1 MADKF
6 VLTAQLQL
14 QAPKNVKQVH
24 KQMQNQLKG
33 VSVDVDVQGSAK
45 AAKDLKKVAAATRQ
59 VEKDSKSA
67 KTAADRM
74 GKAFG
79 SALKNVLRY
88 DLARRV
94 FTAFTNTVEQGVQD
108 AIKFEREMIKIA
120 QVSGQTMKELKG
132 LQNTITSLARG
143 LGVASSSLV
152 KVGLILKQTG
162 LSVKDTE
169 IAMAA
174 LAKSELAP
182 TFDNIADT
190 AETAVAAMR
199 QFGIEASRLE
209 GLLSKINTVAGNF
222 AVEASDIGVAIK
234 RTGGAFKAAGGQVEE
249 LIALFTSVRATTRE
263 TAETIATGFRTI
275 FTRLQRP
282 TTIKFLREFGIELT
296 DLQGKFVGPYEAV
309 RRLSSA
315 LQNLSPQDL
324 RFSTIVEQLGGFRQV
339 SKVIPLIQQFGTAQ
353 AALNAQLEGQDSLAK
368 DAATAQ
374 QSLAV
379 QMQKVTE
386 GVKDLFREIA
396 ASDAF
401 QALAGMALKLASA
414 ITQIGK
420 ALAPVLPILTAF
432 VAARAAA
439 WAGGKLFSGGV
450 GNLNKALGTASG
462 DASDVFRGNRG
473 GRVRRFSNGGWVP
486 GTGNGDTVPAMLE
499 PGEFVLRKSA
509 AQAFGPQLSK
519 INKYND
525 GGKSKQ
531 QPTLKNAHLKSTYDG
546 DSYSIVATPD
556 ATPWNTST
564 RAVGYDAYELKSGT
578 PAEKKLGQQAKALAA
593 KHAES
598 AGYENDAEFTKL
610 FQDSGGSFPSG
621 KDKYGRPKFD
631 DPALK
636 RKLLAQG
643 LATKRGTKATTDD
656 DEILIQRSLGNKNL
670 ARRLRAMGM
679 KLPQDQKEKKLASGG
694 MVPSLLTPGEFVVN
708 KKSAQ
713 AFGYGKL
720 HKMNKY
726 AGGGTVGGFKRFQ
739 GGGLLGGGGGLMNLA
754 FMSNFANSTTKATKG
769 LYGMAE
775 GAFGAYTKIQ
785 FMSASANAVGT
796 QLGLGGKTLDA
807 FTGILGQSLGIIAAF
822 NTVMK
827 AATVSA
833 AFEAAGGSIMNFATM
848 LSSKGA
854 IGKAV
859 GGRISAV
866 GAGIKAKNIGPFA
879 GMANAKSAKSA
890 ELFTKATAQSRAAV
904 TARVA
909 SRAKATKL
917 ADARKAFEGMAKGSP
932 ERLKAGRALG
942 GLTKS
947 ANAAKA
953 HAAEL
958 TKTAKAAKTAN
969 LATLRASKRANL
981 LAKGFKALNVASF
994 VATYA
999 ISKFGESIEQD
1010 ALKGIAETRGKF
1022 DPGEEERLKT
1032 KAGRG
1037 GALAGAGI
1045 GLGIALA
1052 IPGVNLLAGLA
1063 IVLGAAWIGLANS
1076 TEKAARAIKRAKFE
1090 GAMDDMAAAMD
1101 LVGKNQLTASAALA
1115 QTVNSLNTMTAN
1127 TGGFDAADGPARVSK
1142 GFHTIAQNSTTLI
1155 NKLGESS
1162 RTVAEFEAKL
1172 DGNVDALKTSGFISE
1187 KQISVLREE
1196 VAARERVQEKLKAFA
1211 KAQEEAAQ
1219 ALAKIKNIAQVFDEV
1234 GERMKTFGGVID
1246 SISDPSSTA
1255 GIGPGL
1261 ASQIRPGAGDP
1272 ESIQNF
1278 ENALQRMGDLTGRT
1292 GLGSFVGQAKDIGFL
1307 QRNLESIL
1315 ARAGAGGKLDPERAQ
1330 ERIATALQDR
1340 LEQERGEG
1348 ETLGPAVQRH
1358 FNTIL
1363 RGLGD
1368 DVVSDIKGNM
1378 DKIQDAFMSGQ
1389 EEFIEQFKKGA
1400 QLMDQHTQD
1409 LIKAYAAKRALDLQE
1424 VQNRQSLLKKSQDA
1438 AAEFASNMAMGQL
1451 IPGRTN
1457 SQIQA
1462 EFNERQRV
1470 ALAAA
1475 GDFDGGD
1482 SGKLVL
1488 ESLVGDV
1495 NGLGEAFKKVSQAL
1509 IVNRQQ
1515 ISDAQK
1521 GVLAG
1526 QGGVGDSVDN
1536 LVKKNDELAKQ
1547 YTILKG
1553 VLQAYGNSQERLVV
1567 LNRELAQSQKRDQS
1581 IRDLAIKTRF
1591 GTAEEK
1597 DQAARIVNAVAVARD
1612 RGSIDA
1618 VAPELQ
1624 RQVISLLQQGILGQE
1639 GLDILNSGLTGFGKG
1654 VTSAS
1659 KQTEEINKKI
1669 LEAKEIGIAA
1679 GKAVNE
1685 EMKNRSGSMESAIVD
1700 QNRNFLSGL
1709 KRLLEHKQKQELQQ
1723 DMRLARE
1730 EMTRM
1735 QQTYDLLRNL
1745 GIDPTKGD
1753 QAQAQVEALKTQS
1766 NRFVQ
1771 LEKLQAQTSSNIRG
1785 NFESI
1790 SDLKAGLGVDN
1801 FNQVIDK
1808 VDGWFRQNN
1817 TEAGKAF
1824 RSIFGGGDNISDI
1837 LGEGWTTLGTLNA
1850 SMSDFLDET
1859 DGLGMRAMF
1868 GGESRNIEGYAGQTR
1883 SKAFQDSVIGNIFK
1897 TFGHLFEDERGDR
1910 SSFFKMVSDA
1920 FEQTTDPDV
1929 NANVNEFIGQVLAG
1943 IDQREGM
1950 IRSEL
1955 ETLRKGSVTEDQM
1968 RRFEKLDASSLAL
1981 LEDPINNLIDNF
1993 TEAQRKYNEAIE
2005 TWNSF
2010 GFKFKGEALQV
2021 INTEPKE
2028 QLQQGFQQKVEAE
2041 RRAKE
2046 EETRQL
2052 NESIKE
2058 VVKNVDE
2065 ATKLRKERNAMNP
2078 DELLDSMISEREAI
2092 GRMRTDALK
2101 QTQSTISQPP
2111 PKKEFEL
2118 GTLDRFDPRPLP
2130 NLNLTVPQ
2138 DKVEPKPLTDAIN
2151 KTIIGPDGIPPAP
2164 PRDLTSQKN
2173 EAQNVR
2179 IVQGGGVKPL
2189 GDGTPIGDRSPEA
2202 DAAITRFKDVITE
2215 LQRQAREVGASDN
2228 AIRGANSPEKLQ
2240 RLIDFQK
2247 KVNAS
2252 RSNAPTIASLEETI
2266 RGLERILG
2274 GGGGGSAEAAKKL
2287 EEARKSLKV
2296 LQDQVVPNKSIGTYD
2311 KTAEA
2316 ILTELLAVMKGNPGR
2331 KDAVFR
2337 GATGATAD
2345 GVSGAYASIDTTDLD
2360 KSIQNFSKDL
2370 NQLATILGSP
2380 MTIEV
2385 GGTVEVNV
2393 SLNGAEFLS
2402 GAETQIGRYVGFKV
2416 TQGINNFIRQGL
2428 KDTRVTTRTK
2438 WDDDDTSSQTMSG
2451 NSSGGT
2457 MA

>member
-59 VEKDSKSA
+59 VEKNSKSA

-120 QVSGQTMKELKG
+120 QVSGQTMKQLKG

-401 QALAGMALKLASA
+401 QALAGMAIKLASA

-439 WAGGKLFSGGV
+439 WAGGKLFTGGV

-473 GRVRRFSNGGWVP
+473 GRVRRFSSGGWVP

-509 AQAFGPQLSK
+509 AQAFGSQLNG
-519 INKYND
+519 INKYA
-525 GGKSKQ
+525 GGGITVDSMTTKDISGRKRPKNADAWRQGAFLNPGDTVHAKILSEPIDFPSHTEWGGQGPGNFKRFPPKQGRKKRPSQPELFALKQ
-531 QPTLKNAHLKSTYDG
+531 QYGWDQGKAFEQHVANKYKVGMTAGPEAMDHLLPAGSYGESKNTASGTEREKIVEKFFREKLKNKGSALKDQKLSSRK
-546 DSYSIVATPD
+546 DSI
-556 ATPWNTST
+556 N
-564 RAVGYDAYELKSGT
+564 
-578 PAEKKLGQQAKALAA
+578 LGQMTLYHNQNKPV
-593 KHAES
+593 KT
-598 AGYENDAEFTKL
+598 F
-610 FQDSGGSFPSG
+610 
-621 KDKYGRPKFD
+621 
-631 DPALK
+631 
-636 RKLLAQG
+636 AQG
-643 LATKRGTKATTDD
+643 GA
-656 DEILIQRSLGNKNL
+656 
-670 ARRLRAMGM
+670 
-679 KLPQDQKEKKLASGG
+679 
-694 MVPSLLTPGEFVVN
+694 VPSLLTPGEFVVN

-720 HKMNKY
+720 RKMNKY

-859 GGRISAV
+859 GGRLGAV

-879 GMANAKSAKSA
+879 GMANAKSAESA
-890 ELFTKATAQSRAAV
+890 KLFTQATAQSRAAV

-953 HAAEL
+953 HAAAL
-958 TKTAKAAKTAN
+958 TKATKASKAAN
-969 LATLRASKRANL
+969 LATLGASKKAGL
-981 LAKGFKALNVASF
+981 LAKGFKALNVAAF

-999 ISKFGESIEQD
+999 ISKFGESMEEE
-1010 ALKGIAETRGKF
+1010 ALKGIEETRGKF

-1037 GALAGAGI
+1037 GAIAGAGI
-1045 GLGIALA
+1045 GLAIAMA
-1052 IPGVNLLAGLA
+1052 IPGLNL
-1063 IVLGAAWIGLANS
+1063 VSLGAAAIIATAALLGYSAAS
-1076 TEKAARAIKRAKFE
+1076 ESAARAIKRAKFE
-1090 GAMDDMAAAMD
+1090 GAMDDMASAMD

-1162 RTVAEFEAKL
+1162 RTVSEFEAKL
-1172 DGNVDALKTSGFISE
+1172 DGSVDALKTSGFISE

-1219 ALAKIKNIAQVFDEV
+1219 ALAKIKNVAQVFDEV

-1358 FNTIL
+1358 VNTIL

-1378 DKIQDAFMSGQ
+1378 GKIQDAFMSGQ

-1475 GDFDGGD
+1475 GNFDGGD

-1509 IVNRQQ
+1509 IINRQQ

-1553 VLQAYGNSQERLVV
+1553 VLQAYGNSQERLVA
-1567 LNRELAQSQKRDQS
+1567 LNRELAQSQKRDQT

-1685 EMKNRSGSMESAIVD
+1685 EMKNRSGSMESAIID
-1700 QNRNFLSGL
+1700 QNNNFLSGL
-1709 KRLLEHKQKQELQQ
+1709 KKLLEHKQKQELQQ
-1723 DMRLARE
+1723 DMKLAKE
-1730 EMTRM
+1730 EMTRL
-1735 QQTYDLLRNL
+1735 QQTYDLLSNL

-1753 QAQAQVEALKTQS
+1753 QAQAQVDALKAQS
-1766 NRFVQ
+1766 ARFVQ
-1771 LEKLQAQTSSNIRG
+1771 LEKLQSQTSKNLRG
-1785 NFESI
+1785 NFKSLDE
-1790 SDLKAGLGVDN
+1790 LKKSLGVDN
-1801 FNQVIDK
+1801 FDQVIDQ
-1808 VDGWFRQNN
+1808 VDGWMMQDN
-1817 TEAGKAF
+1817 TKAGKEF
-1824 RSIFGGGDNISDI
+1824 REIFGGADNISNI

-1883 SKAFQDSVIGNIFK
+1883 SQAFQDSVIGNVFEK
-1897 TFGHLFEDERGDR
+1897 FGHLFEDERGDR

-1920 FEQTTDPDV
+1920 FEETSDPDV
-1929 NANVNEFIGQVLAG
+1929 NANVKEFIGQILAG
-1943 IDQREGM
+1943 IDQRESSV
-1950 IRSEL
+1950 RSEL
-1955 ETLRKGSVTEDQM
+1955 ETLRGGNVTESQM
-1968 RRFEKLDASSLAL
+1968 RKFERLDASSLAL

-1993 TEAQRKYNEAIE
+1993 TTAQQKYNEAIE

-2021 INTEPKE
+2021 ITTEPKK
-2028 QLQQGFQQKVEAE
+2028 QLEKEHQQKVAENAKKSAELQKQQNEAMHQVE
-2041 RRAKE
+2041 RSVEASKREQEKLLAPK
-2046 EETRQL
+2046 T
-2052 NESIKE
+2052 ESE
-2058 VVKNVDE
+2058 FRVKALQE
-2065 ATKLRKERNAMNP
+2065 A
-2078 DELLDSMISEREAI
+2078 
-2092 GRMRTDALK
+2092 
-2101 QTQSTISQPP
+2101 QSTIRHRPPVQQGDADNFDSLSKFRMDSQI
-2111 PKKEFEL
+2111 
-2118 GTLDRFDPRPLP
+2118 PLSDQ
-2130 NLNLTVPQ
+2130 L
-2138 DKVEPKPLTDAIN
+2138 KAKPLTE
-2151 KTIIGPDGIPPAP
+2151 
-2164 PRDLTSQKN
+2164 N
-2173 EAQNVR
+2173 EKA
-2179 IVQGGGVKPL
+2179 
-2189 GDGTPIGDRSPEA
+2189 
-2202 DAAITRFKDVITE
+2202 
-2215 LQRQAREVGASDN
+2215 
-2228 AIRGANSPEKLQ
+2228 
-2240 RLIDFQK
+2240 LIEFM
-2247 KVNAS
+2247 
-2252 RSNAPTIASLEETI
+2252 
-2266 RGLERILG
+2266 
-2274 GGGGGSAEAAKKL
+2274 GGGSKTKTPSGTAVPDLLKRPEERESTIKHGSMNIPGVGMVPTQIEEFTKGSPNAEDFVKPFEGLDLLKKNDVPG
-2287 EEARKSLKV
+2287 KSFGV
-2296 LQDQVVPNKSIGTYD
+2296 YD

-2316 ILTELLAVMKGNPGR
+2316 LLTEMLAVMKGNPGQ

-2337 GATGATAD
+2337 GAAGATAD